1 MRLELVSNQQHSST
15 GVGLRWTGCNNVT
28 RAAECLGSSFCGAHV
43 SYAAKRFEVTT
54 WEISFAQR
62 KNPEQG
68 SLAQSQE
75 KVGSQV
81 RISRPLADPD
91 NDELGRS
98 KRRNA
103 DFNNQPAVVDVILCH
118 RSLIAT
124 DEERFVRPGTL

>member
-1 MRLELVSNQQHSST
+1 
-15 GVGLRWTGCNNVT
+15 
-28 RAAECLGSSFCGAHV
+28 
-43 SYAAKRFEVTT
+43 
-54 WEISFAQR
+54 
-62 KNPEQG
+62 
-68 SLAQSQE
+68 
-75 KVGSQV
+75 
-81 RISRPLADPD
+81 LADPD